1 MKVSERIVNS
11 IFRALFRLFFRLN
24 LDALKE
30 VPASGPYIII
40 LNHPSIYEGPMIYV
54 FLRPRR
60 LIALAKKQL
69 WERKFTSRLMKLWE
83 AIPIDHLSID
93 RSSMQ
98 RCFEVLDS
106 GNFLCLAPEGTR
118 TNDPNLQK
126 GKPGVAYIAFKKQVP
141 IVPVVTIGFD
151 RFSYYI
157 KRLRKTPVEIIVG
170 KPFEITL
177 KEGRLSP
184 KLRQELADEMMM
196 RLAELMPKSYWGYY
210 KDRPISFTYT
220 RQIS

>member
-1 MKVSERIVNS
+1 MKISERIVNAT
-11 IFRALFRLFFRLN
+11 FRALFKLFFRMN
-24 LDALKE
+24 LDALKQ

-40 LNHPSIYEGPMIYV
+40 LNHPTIFEGPMIYV

-69 WERKFTSRLMKLWE
+69 WERTFAGWLMKLWE
-83 AIPIDHLSID
+83 AIPIDHLTID

-106 GNFLCLAPEGTR
+106 GHFLCLAPEGTR
-118 TNDPNLQK
+118 TNDPHLHK

-141 IVPVVTIGFD
+141 ILPMVTIGFD
-151 RFSYYI
+151 RFSYYV
-157 KRLRKTPVEIIVG
+157 KRLKKTPVEIIIG

-184 KLRQELADEMMM
+184 KIRQQLADEMMM
-196 RLAELMPKSYWGYY
+196 RLAELMPKQYWGHYQ
-210 KDRPISFTYT
+210 DQPVSFSYT